1 MVQAEVEWAEEALS
15 HLETIRRYIAYSDP
29 QAADRMARRLWAAGE
44 SLASFPNR
52 GRPRANGTRELPSIP
67 PYIIAY
73 EVIGGRVLILRIRH
87 GRQLP
92 PED

>member
-1 MVQAEVEWAEEALS
+1 MVQAGVEWAEEALAQ
-15 HLETIRRYIAYSDP
+15 LERIRRYTAYSDAR
-29 QAADRMARRLWAAGE
+29 AADRMASRLWTAGE

-52 GRPRANGTRELPSIP
+52 GRLRANGTRELPSIP

-73 EVIGGRVLILRIRH
+73 EVIGARVLILRVRH

-92 PED
+92 PGD

>member
-1 MVQAEVEWAEEALS
+1 MVQAEVEWAEEALA

-29 QAADRMARRLWAAGE
+29 RAADRMASRLWTAGE

-52 GRPRANGTRELPSIP
+52 GRARSNGTRELPSIS
-67 PYIIAY
+67 PYIITY

-87 GRQLP
+87 GRRLP
-92 PED
+92 LDD